1 MGMRKSVNVGGLAAI
16 IDSLV
21 FVCIISVIA
30 LMVLDSPEHEAQ
42 SEPWDQSSMVHS
54 VLIHCTVSMMGIDG
68 EGANYSEAQVC
79 ELLGEALDSGDMKL
93 MNRLSDRLEPISG
106 SLIEAP
112 YHYRWVISGTNDE
125 IAIGEGVIPDSCD
138 VMASIIESKYGEN
151 AFTSV
156 LYLWIL

>member
-1 MGMRKSVNVGGLAAI
+1 MRKSVNVEGLAAI

-21 FVCIISVIA
+21 FVCIIGVVA
-30 LMVLDSPEHEAQ
+30 LLILDSPRHEVQ

-54 VLIHCTVSMMGIDG
+54 VLIHCTISMMETSG
-68 EGANYSEAQVC
+68 EGANYSEVQVS
-79 ELLGEALDSGDMKL
+79 ELLSGALGSGNRSL
-93 MNRLSDRLEPISG
+93 MNRLSDLLEPISE

-112 YHYRWVISGTNDE
+112 YLYRWVISGTNDE
-125 IAIGEGVIPDSCD
+125 IAIGESLLPDSCD
-138 VMASIIESKYGEN
+138 IMASSIESKGGES

>member
-1 MGMRKSVNVGGLAAI
+1 MRKSVNVGGLAAI

-21 FVCIISVIA
+21 FVCIISMIA
-30 LMVLDSPEHEAQ
+30 LLVLDSPDLEAQ

-54 VLIHCTVSMMGIDG
+54 VLIHCTVSMMGADG
-68 EGANYSEAQVC
+68 EGANYSEAQVS
-79 ELLGEALDSGDMKL
+79 ELLGEVLGSGNMSL
-93 MNRLSDRLEPISG
+93 MNRLSGCLDLISE

-125 IAIGEGVIPDSCD
+125 IAIGESVIPDSRD
-138 VMASIIESKYGEN
+138 IMASIIESKYGES